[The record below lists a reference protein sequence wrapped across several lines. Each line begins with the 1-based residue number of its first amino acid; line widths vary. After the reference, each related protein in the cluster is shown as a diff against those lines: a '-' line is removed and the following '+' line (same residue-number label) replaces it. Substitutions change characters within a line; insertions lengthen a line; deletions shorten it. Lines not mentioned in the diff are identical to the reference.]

1 MGSKQ
6 QTPPSRLFLCVASP
20 SPRLLGQGPLSRR
33 RRRQPWSC
41 DKPKVLGRWRW
52 KRRRRRIQGSWVG
65 GESTLL
71 FLLLLLR
78 CLCCC
83 SGERKKAPRPPPIA
97 YPLLPRGGKR
107 GPLQQRKWDGGKG
120 THSKSTTT
128 MLSFLFRRR
137 GFPSL
142 PSLWNGGP
150 LGGSPFPCPRSQEPL
165 FPTVEEEEED
175 ARLNH
180 LLA

>member
-6 QTPPSRLFLCVASP
+6 QTPPSRLSLCVASP
-20 SPRLLGQGPLSRR
+20 SLPVCSGKALFLVPLGRRRR

-41 DKPKVLGRWRW
+41 DKPKVLGRWRWRW

-71 FLLLLLR
+71 LLLLLR

-83 SGERKKAPRPPPIA
+83 SRERKKAPRPPPIP
-97 YPLLPRGGKR
+97 YPLLPSGGKR

-142 PSLWNGGP
+142 PSL
-150 LGGSPFPCPRSQEPL
+150 
-165 FPTVEEEEED
+165 
-175 ARLNH
+175 
-180 LLA
+180 